1 MKTKIVKAPDG
12 RGNILYRI
20 TKGLVRLIDMRGEL
34 SGTKEEILAR
44 AAKTNAKNRS
54 FIMPSDNKAYYTDH
68 IIYRHHCLEINSNK
82 YLMHSDK
89 RQLF

>member
-20 TKGLVRLIDMRGEL
+20 TKSLVRLIDMRGEL

-44 AAKTNAKNRS
+44 AAKTNRRAS
-54 FIMPSDNKAYYTDH
+54 LP
-68 IIYRHHCLEINSNK
+68 
-82 YLMHSDK
+82 
-89 RQLF
+89 